1 MGKISS
7 FFGKVLEENIRLME
21 KINECIENEDNSIVD
36 ILDKDYYI
44 LQKELDPNEISE
56 RLNKVIKSISFP
68 TSLIEMGQL
77 LVLRDKIDKF
87 NRRLSDEDLYT
98 KVCETGLKVLKDN
111 FENSKDI
118 ETFNK
123 MYQECLYYKNEFLSI
138 FK

>member
-1 MGKISS
+1 MGRISN
-7 FFGKVLEENIRLME
+7 FFGEIAKENIRLIE

-36 ILDKDYYI
+36 ILDKDYYM
-44 LQKELDPNEISE
+44 LKKESEPNESNE
-56 RLNKVIKSISFP
+56 RLHKVIKSVGFP
-68 TSLIEMGQL
+68 ASLIEMGQL
-77 LVLRDKIDKF
+77 LVIQDKIDKF
-87 NRRLSDEDLYT
+87 NGKLSDEDLYT
-98 KVCETGLKVLKDN
+98 KVCEVGLKVLKDN

>member
-1 MGKISS
+1 MGKMSD
-7 FFGKVLEENIRLME
+7 FFGEVLEENIRLIE

-44 LQKELDPNEISE
+44 LKKELDPNEISE

-77 LVLRDKIDKF
+77 LVLREKIDKF
-87 NRRLSDEDLYT
+87 NRKLSDEDLYT
-98 KVCETGLKVLKDN
+98 KVCEIGLKVLKDN